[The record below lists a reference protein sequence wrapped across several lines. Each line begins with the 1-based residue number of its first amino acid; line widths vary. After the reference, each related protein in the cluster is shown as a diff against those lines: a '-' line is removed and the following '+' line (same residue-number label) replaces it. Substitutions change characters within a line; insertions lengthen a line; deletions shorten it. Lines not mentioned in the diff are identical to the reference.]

1 MNYPSKYLQISTVTV
16 LFYLANYLFPP
27 SAKAGGSIAL
37 SDLKPLINQS
47 KKLTQ
52 EINRTLKNT
61 NQKTDDI
68 ICGGVRLGR
77 HFGPLGATRVA
88 PFECIFG
95 KNQILRIE
103 AINQIKLPNG
113 KLTTAEAV
121 ADKFTE
127 SNPLTEGSVLRM
139 RLRSWK
145 WEKQ

>member
-1 MNYPSKYLQISTVTV
+1 MNYPSKYLQIGTLAV
-16 LFYLANYLFPP
+16 LFSLANYLFPP

-77 HFGPLGATRVA
+77 HFGPLGAARVA
-88 PFECIFG
+88 PFECLFG

-127 SNPLTEGSVLRM
+127 SNPLPEGSVLRM